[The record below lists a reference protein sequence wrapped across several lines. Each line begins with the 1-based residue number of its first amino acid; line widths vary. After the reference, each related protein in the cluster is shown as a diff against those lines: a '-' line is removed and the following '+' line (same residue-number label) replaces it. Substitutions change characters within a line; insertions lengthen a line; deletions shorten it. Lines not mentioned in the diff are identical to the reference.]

1 MLRDALTFVNGYKR
15 IIVLAA
21 YMLAAIFAALGH
33 PDQSGIVGLI
43 AAAIGWND
51 GGAMP
56 VPLSVLAG
64 TAAGL
69 VAIGHAVKKELAAAR
84 EKRDTVSTK
93 SLPQE

>member
-1 MLRDALTFVNGYKR
+1 
-15 IIVLAA
+15 
-21 YMLAAIFAALGH
+21 
-33 PDQSGIVGLI
+33 
-43 AAAIGWND
+43 
-51 GGAMP
+51 MP